1 MTTVLAV
8 PRLFDLVVARFAAD
22 AAAAVPPTEP
32 PAQSFGWRE
41 PPKKNASGP
50 RIVWVPGDDSS
61 GDAGPI
67 LPARQVNRN
76 PRPLAT
82 LAELVTVYIEAS
94 DLAAPEDE
102 RAQYQVVRELHDAWL
117 RAVHLAARGSYEIR
131 SQRWVIDKNV
141 RRHGAAL
148 RVLLAVEAM
157 VPDAPYTAAPPP
169 LSAEIDVHE
178 LDHSEP
184 LTAP

>member
-1 MTTVLAV
+1 MSAILAV
-8 PRLFDLVVARFAAD
+8 PRLFDLVVARFASE
-22 AAAAVPPTEP
+22 AAASDPPTEP

-41 PPKKNASGP
+41 PPKKTTSAP
-50 RIVWVPGDDSS
+50 RITWVPGDDSS
-61 GDAGPI
+61 GDAGAI

-94 DLAAPEDE
+94 DLTAPEDE
-102 RAQYQVVRELHDAWL
+102 RAQYQVTRELYDAWF

-131 SQRWVIDKNV
+131 SQRWVNDKTV

-169 LSAEIDVHE
+169 LSAVIEVKE
-178 LDHSEP
+178 LDHSETT
-184 LTAP
+184 TAP

>member
-1 MTTVLAV
+1 MSAV
-8 PRLFDLVVARFAAD
+8 FALEHLYDSVVARFAAE
-22 AAAAVPPTEP
+22 AAASVPPTTP
-32 PAQSFGWRE
+32 PNQVFGWRE
-41 PPKKNASGP
+41 PPKKTASAS

-61 GDAGPI
+61 GDAGTIGAP
-67 LPARQVNRN
+67 RQVNRN

-82 LAELVTVYIEAS
+82 LHELVTVYIEAS
-94 DLAAPEDE
+94 DLSAPENE
-102 RAQYQVVRELHDAWL
+102 ARQWKVVRELYDAWL